1 MSALLDLRD
10 EVLGL
15 LVGLLNLFWL
25 KIADLAALQVRSLL
39 ILVSLVPI
47 STTIVVVVL
56 V

>member
-1 MSALLDLRD
+1 LSALLDLRD

-15 LVGLLNLFWL
+15 LMGLLNLFWL

-39 ILVSLVPI
+39 VLVSLVPI
-47 STTIVVVVL
+47 STLVVVVL